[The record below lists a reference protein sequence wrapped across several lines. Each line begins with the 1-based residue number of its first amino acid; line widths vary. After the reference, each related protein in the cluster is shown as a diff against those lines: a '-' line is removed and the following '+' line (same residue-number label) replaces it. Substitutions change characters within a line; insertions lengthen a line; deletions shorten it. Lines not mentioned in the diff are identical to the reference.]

1 MADAQVKEYPYCFG
15 CGASNPIGLRLRY
28 QADDKCLKTEFIPR
42 DEHQGWPGIVH
53 GGIITSLLYEVL
65 ENFPY
70 YEGIIVMM
78 KNMETRFRR
87 PANIG
92 EKIVAKSWLVER
104 SGRNINISATL
115 TTERDELIA
124 EGKAVLVELTQDRI
138 ERLGLAS

>member
-1 MADAQVKEYPYCFG
+1 MADTQVKEYPNCFG
-15 CGASNPIGLRLRY
+15 CGASNPIGLHLRY
-28 QADDKCLKTEFIPR
+28 RTDDQYLKTEFIPR

-53 GGIITSLLYEVL
+53 GGIITSLLYEVM

-70 YEGIIVMM
+70 YEGMVVMM

-92 EKIVAKSWLVER
+92 EKIIAKSWLVER

-124 EGKAVLVELTQDRI
+124 EGKAVLVELNQGSL
-138 ERLGLAS
+138 EKLGLAS